1 MPGTEAGSIAR
12 LALIFTLALAP
23 AARAAAGDLDLVSRA
38 NGASGGSG
46 NGSSQLPVT
55 SKDGHLVAFSSSATN
70 LTADTVPAG
79 VRQAYVRDLSAGTTT
94 LASAAANAN
103 VSDVG
108 MSDDGRYVVF
118 GTRATNLGPTA
129 PGTDRVFVRDT
140 VANTT
145 TLVLEN
151 AVRPA
156 ISADGSTIAVCSNAN
171 LAGTGATGAGL
182 KVYAYDVQSH
192 AFELVS
198 RAPGTGAAITGD
210 NPSLSDDG
218 TTIAFSGQ
226 GGTAQIWVRDRTA
239 QSTTLASRGS
249 GIDGPQASSASIEPD
264 ISGNGRYV
272 AFRSAATNLSD
283 DDVDTS
289 DDIFERDLVA
299 NTTTLVS
306 RANGATGAGGSGDS
320 DLPSVS
326 DDGTRVFFR
335 SRSANFSTDDNDNGD
350 NGYVRDTV
358 TGTTTLVHGRVG
370 QAPPP
375 QGVMDGLALS
385 GGGRFAVYASSATL
399 LPSDET
405 GSFGDVFRRDLGAP
419 PPPPP
424 PPSASL
430 GADQSTL
437 EGFGSHALTFE
448 VTLSAADARAIAVDW
463 RTADGTATAGEDY
476 RAASGQVT
484 FAPGQTSAFISVEVL
499 GDAVRESDET
509 FSIELA
515 NPQNATLG
523 RARAQVTIVNDDV
536 FAPVPSPSPTPAPG
550 GVARTSGA
558 APASCA
564 TKLVE
569 GNAVLRGCFNSGGKA
584 TGIVSLNGLTVDL
597 RGGVL
602 TATGDEVSASAPVVI
617 SAGDIV
623 VHRGALKFDP
633 ARAVFFDA
641 PSGTGLYGLTLG
653 PRLMAIPS
661 KDGTAKVVGQAT
673 LPFGTPLPLSFTT
686 SDADGLR
693 RDSLVVGGD
702 ATIVGTLTLGS
713 LKFTFDPA
721 AAVWRGGLTVNV
733 LKAVSLTGTIDQRG
747 VTSLTGKLIGLPNL
761 LKVRTATVTIVPK
774 PFSLKGDLAYDFGP
788 GPLFT
793 FDGTYAFTSGFSL
806 TGSAKLFGIPL
817 GKLGDIFHAL
827 LNDIPGVGLQSMAAK
842 AVLDVGHNVNAPPP
856 PGPAPAGL
864 QSILDGVG
872 GSLLGG
878 VGMGL
883 DLNTG
888 HFSGSGEGT
897 FTVLGVTVG
906 GSVTFNQSGFAACGQ
921 IGPIQAGFG
930 VHVNPFSLQVMGP
943 FVCDVGPWKASA
955 ARASGSIAVPA
966 GVHVVRIHGDATLH
980 GPGGQTL
987 STAASHVSPTVAV
1000 LHGDGVT
1007 YVALK
1012 GAWTIEGATSADI
1025 ASQLPPVKVTA
1036 RVVKNTVRYTQR
1048 VSAGQ
1053 QVVLAEA
1060 SGHELGTLHGTK
1072 GTLRFTPAPGSGRGD
1087 IVAIVTQDGLP
1098 MSRRVVAHYTAP
1110 KPPKPT
1116 HVTVRARGT
1125 KLTVSWKGA
1134 TGAVVIAKT
1143 PNGTLVARAH
1153 GRRATL
1159 TDIAPVTKAT
1169 VTVRPNSG
1177 PAVSARLRR

>member
-1 MPGTEAGSIAR
+1 M
-12 LALIFTLALAP
+12 
-23 AARAAAGDLDLVSRA
+23 SRA
-38 NGASGGSG
+38 NGASGASG

-79 VRQAYVRDLSAGTTT
+79 IRQAYVRNLSAGTTT

-108 MSDDGRYVVF
+108 MSDEGRYVVF

-129 PGTDRVFVRDT
+129 SGIDRVFVRDT

-156 ISADGSTIAVCSNAN
+156 ISADGSTVAVCSNAN
-171 LAGTGATGAGL
+171 IAGTGATGAGL
-182 KVYAYDVQSH
+182 KVYAYDLHSH

-198 RAPGTGAAITGD
+198 RGTGAGTAITGD
-210 NPSLSDDG
+210 NPSVSDDG
-218 TTIAFSGQ
+218 KVIAFSGQ
-226 GGTAQIWVRDRTA
+226 GGTAQVWVRDRTA
-239 QSTTLASRGS
+239 QTTALVSRASGT
-249 GIDGPQASSASIEPD
+249 DGQQASTSAIEPD

-272 AFRSAATNLSD
+272 VFRSAATNLSND
-283 DDVDTS
+283 DIDTS

-299 NTTTLVS
+299 GTTTLVS
-306 RANGATGAGGSGDS
+306 RADGATGAGASGDS

-335 SRSANFSTDDNDNGD
+335 SRAANLSDQDNDNGD
-350 NGYVRDTV
+350 NGFVRDTV

-370 QAPPP
+370 QTPPP
-375 QGVMDGLALS
+375 QGVMDGLAMS
-385 GGGRFAVYASSATL
+385 GNGRYAVYASSATL
-399 LPSDET
+399 LPADET

-424 PPSASL
+424 PPSASI
-430 GADQSTL
+430 GADQSAL
-437 EGFGSHALTFE
+437 EGNASHTLTFA
-448 VTLSAADARAIAVDW
+448 VTLGAADARAIAVDW

-476 RAASGQVT
+476 RATSGQVT
-484 FAPGQTSAFISVEVL
+484 FAPGQTSAFISVDVL
-499 GDAVRESDET
+499 GDLIREADET
-509 FSIELA
+509 FSIELT
-515 NPQNATLG
+515 NPQNAKLG

-536 FAPVPSPSPTPAPG
+536 FSPAPPPSPAPSPGPTGLP
-550 GVARTSGA
+550 RTSGA
-558 APASCA
+558 PSASCA
-564 TKLVE
+564 TQLIK
-569 GNAVLRGCFNSGGKA
+569 GNAVMRGCFNGGGKA

-597 RGGVL
+597 LGGVL
-602 TATGDEVSASAPVVI
+602 TAADDKVSSSGQVAI

-623 VHRGALKFDP
+623 IHRGSLSFDP
-633 ARAVFFDA
+633 VHGMLLDP

-653 PRLMAIPS
+653 SHVAVLPS
-661 KDGTAKVVGQAT
+661 KDGSAKAIGQAT
-673 LPFGTPLPLSFTT
+673 LPFGTPLPLTFTT

-702 ATIVGTLTLGS
+702 ATIVGNLTLGS

-733 LKAVSLTGTIDQRG
+733 LKAVTLTGTIDQRG
-747 VTSLTGKLIGLPNL
+747 VTSLTGRLIGLPNL

-793 FDGTYAFTSGFSL
+793 FDGTYTYGSSFSL

-817 GKLGDIFHAL
+817 GKLGDIFNAAINSL
-827 LNDIPGVGLQSMAAK
+827 PGVGMRSMAAK
-842 AVLDVGHNVNAPPP
+842 AAIDIGHGLNAPPP

-872 GSLLGG
+872 GGLLGG
-878 VGMGL
+878 VDMGI

-888 HFSGSGEGT
+888 HFSGGGEGT
-897 FTVLGVTVG
+897 FAVLGVTVG
-906 GSVTFNQSGFAACGQ
+906 GSITFNQNGFAACGQ

-930 VHVNPFSLQVMGP
+930 VRVNPFSLQLMGP
-943 FVCDVGPWKASA
+943 FVCDVGPWKATA
-955 ARASGSIAVPA
+955 AQASVTIPD
-966 GVHVVRIHGDATLH
+966 GVHVVRVHGDATLH
-980 GPGGQTL
+980 GPGGRTI
-987 STAASHVSPTVAV
+987 STAASQVSPTVAV

-1012 GAWTIEGATSADI
+1012 GAWTLDGATDVDI

-1036 RVVKNTVRYTQR
+1036 RVVKHTVRYTER
-1048 VSAGQ
+1048 VSPGQ
-1053 QVVLAEA
+1053 KIVLAEQ
-1060 SGHELGTLHGTK
+1060 SGHELGSLHGAK
-1072 GTLRFTPAPGSGRGD
+1072 GTLRFKPAPGGGRRD
-1087 IVAIVTQDGLP
+1087 IVAIVTQRGLP
-1098 MSRRVVAHYTAP
+1098 MSRKVIAHYTAP

-1116 HVTVRARGT
+1116 NVRVRAKGT
-1125 KLTVSWKGA
+1125 KLTVTWKGSA
-1134 TGAVVIAKT
+1134 RSYVVVAKT
-1143 PNGTLVARAH
+1143 PNGTLVAETKLRH
-1153 GRRATL
+1153 TTL
-1159 TDIAPVTKAT
+1159 TDIAPVKKAT
-1169 VTVRPNSG
+1169 VTITSIDG
-1177 PAVSARLRR
+1177 PAVSARLGR